1 MELWEQQKGERAKA
15 FCCFTYYRDVG
26 PARTL
31 EKAHNKYIA
40 DTQDTIKITQF
51 YTYSQ
56 RYNWV
61 ERARAY
67 DQHCDEIAR
76 LEREEAIKE
85 MEHRHATN
93 SARIQ
98 EVAMKVLEHPDLQNL
113 DNLEASKLAWIM
125 MTTANT
131 IEKAGGFE
139 RLTLGETTEYV
150 ASKVD
155 AELKAEVKSDISVF
169 DKVKRA
175 KQLLED
181 KEEE

>member
-15 FCCFTYYRDVG
+15 YLLFSIYRDLG
-26 PARTL
+26 PLRTL
-31 EKAHNKYIA
+31 AKALDKYMS
-40 DTQDTIKITQF
+40 DYNSSLSMGQMNL
-51 YTYSQ
+51 YSSK
-56 RYNWV
+56 YNWV
-61 ERARAY
+61 ERSHAY
-67 DQHCDEIAR
+67 DQHCDEVAR

-85 MEHRHATN
+85 MEHRHADS

-98 EVAMKVLEHPDLQNL
+98 AMAMKVLEHPDLQNI
-113 DNLEASKLAWIM
+113 DNMEASKLAWIM

-155 AELKAEVKSDISVF
+155 AELKADVKSDVSVF
-169 DKVKRA
+169 DKVKKA
-175 KQLLED
+175 KQLLE
-181 KEEE
+181 EEE